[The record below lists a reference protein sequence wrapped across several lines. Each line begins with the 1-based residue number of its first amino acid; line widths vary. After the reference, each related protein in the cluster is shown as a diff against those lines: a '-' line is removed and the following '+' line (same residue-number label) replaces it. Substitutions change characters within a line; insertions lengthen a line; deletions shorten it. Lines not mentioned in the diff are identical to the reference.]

1 MLAAGRRPL
10 RLVLLVVAVAVVS
23 VSCGTSEDHRDA
35 GAITMQEFA
44 FNPNPFLA
52 TVGESVR
59 VVNLDS
65 VVHTL
70 TADDGSVATGRV
82 ESGGADTITVTR
94 PGVTAYHCAIHN
106 FMRGLIRTKKQTR
119 SK

>member
-10 RLVLLVVAVAVVS
+10 RLVLVVVVAVVLG
-23 VSCGTSEDHRDA
+23 SCGTSKDNRDA
-35 GAITMQEFA
+35 GGITMQEFA
-44 FNPNPFLA
+44 FNPSPFLA
-52 TVGESVR
+52 KAGDSIR
-59 VVNLDS
+59 VVNLDG

-70 TADDGSVATGRV
+70 TADDGSVATGRLA
-82 ESGGADTITVTR
+82 SGGHDTITVTR

>member
-10 RLVLLVVAVAVVS
+10 RLVLVVVVAVVLG
-23 VSCGTSEDHRDA
+23 SCGTSEDHRNA
-35 GAITMQEFA
+35 GGITMQEFA

-52 TVGESVR
+52 KVGESIR

-82 ESGGADTITVTR
+82 KSGGADTITVTG
-94 PGVTAYHCAIHN
+94 PGVTAYHCTIH
-106 FMRGLIRTKKQTR
+106 
-119 SK
+119 

>member
-10 RLVLLVVAVAVVS
+10 RLVLVVVVAAALG
-23 VSCGTSEDHRDA
+23 SCGTSEDHRDA

-44 FNPNPFLA
+44 FNPSPFLA
-52 TVGESVR
+52 TVGQSIR
-59 VVNLDS
+59 VVNLDG

-70 TADDGSVATGRV
+70 TADDGSVATRRLA
-82 ESGGADTITVTR
+82 SGGTDTITVTR
-94 PGVTAYHCAIHN
+94 PGVTAYHCAIHD
-106 FMRGLIRTKKQTR
+106 FMRGRIRIKQQTR